1 MDFSSLTERAV
12 KTPSTAATPSPDPSV
27 VLMSKAQPQRSGLFS
42 LRWQTKEKMVA
53 VTITSVGLLSVIVL
67 LLMGFF
73 LFKEAFVL
81 FYRAG
86 FSKVIFGTQWYPT
99 SNPPL
104 LGMLPL
110 IVGTLAVTAL
120 TAVIAIPLGLAT
132 AVYVAEIASFRVKEF
147 LKPLIEMLASFPSVV
162 LGFFGMVV
170 IAPLL
175 SNWLSPILAE
185 RLPEILKGLHLPFVS
200 TTLAD
205 FCYNK
210 LFIASG
216 LNMFNAALI
225 LTVRAI
231 PVISSIAEDALT
243 AVPRTY
249 REASYS
255 LGANQWE
262 TIWRSVIP
270 ASVSGLSVAVIL
282 GIGTIIGETMV
293 VLMVAGGAAVFPH
306 WIFDPVRPMPSAI
319 AAEMAEAA
327 HGSLHYHALFGVGA
341 ILFVITLILSLI
353 SDFISKRYRAVRIG
367 EKV

>member
-1 MDFSSLTERAV
+1 L
-12 KTPSTAATPSPDPSV
+12 K
-27 VLMSKAQPQRSGLFS
+27 
-42 LRWQTKEKMVA
+42 WQTKEKFVEI
-53 VTITSVGLLSVIVL
+53 TISSVGFVSVIVL
-67 LLMGFF
+67 LLIAFF
-73 LFKEAFVL
+73 LFKEAFEV

-86 FSKVIFGTQWYPT
+86 FYHVILGTQWYPT
-99 SNPPL
+99 SEPPKF
-104 LGMLPL
+104 GMLPL
-110 IVGTLAVTAL
+110 IVGTLTVTGL
-120 TAVIAIPLGLAT
+120 TAIIAIPLGLAT
-132 AVYVAEIASFRVKEF
+132 AIYIAEIAHYKIREF

-162 LGFFGMVV
+162 LGFFGMVI
-170 IAPLL
+170 IAPIL
-175 SNWLSPILAE
+175 SNWLSPLLAE
-185 RLPEILKGLHLPFVS
+185 RLPELLRSTSLPFIS

-210 LFIASG
+210 LFISSG
-216 LNMFNAALI
+216 LNMFTAALM

-249 REASYS
+249 REASYA
-255 LGANQWE
+255 LGAGKWE
-262 TIWRSVIP
+262 TIYKVVVP

-282 GIGTIIGETMV
+282 GIGTIIGETMI
-293 VLMVAGGAAVFPH
+293 VLMVAGGAAVIPH

-341 ILFVITLILSLI
+341 ILFLITFILSFI
-353 SDFISKRYRAVRIG
+353 SDFVSKKYRSIKIG